1 MAGSHTI
8 CKEMSEAS
16 VAASIQKS
24 SEGDFAAEANVRQG
38 ESLRQEAYILGLND
52 SLTRDNHRHFYDAHA
67 KNVFFPQG
75 IFKGHIIRQSYA
87 SLQTKNHETRAH
99 R

>member
-38 ESLRQEAYILGLND
+38 ESLR
-52 SLTRDNHRHFYDAHA
+52 
-67 KNVFFPQG
+67 
-75 IFKGHIIRQSYA
+75 
-87 SLQTKNHETRAH
+87 
-99 R
+99 